1 MDKFIGQFSLQNIL
15 RQMFCGV
22 VFLLPFF
29 LFHSI
34 VVLEG
39 QAIEIDFRNVCTTL
53 HELNL
58 SGWEMTCLSILAIII
73 GTLIYHLEKNIWSYG
88 LQILFTSR
96 IGKGRL
102 WVLGA
107 LVSALGLPFLVP
119 HECKFDL
126 PNILTYNNFSS
137 FVLIIAFFI
146 MFFSLSVSLLCI
158 LYSALTETHKMWI
171 AEGGGSDTKNNSD
184 TKKIIMDKVSTWSD
198 FVHCGQSCAW
208 AWILGSMSAY
218 VLFKNNDILTPFYRN
233 GIWVAWWL
241 LIAEAFIDRHRW
253 QHVKRVLGEKDTA
266 KESTINS
273 ALSSCMPNACKRCIR
288 SSKTGRCILWRIVVC
303 RIKKRFNKIREWF
316 SRGSGGNGKTENS
329 SNSKKDS
336 KK

>member
-39 QAIEIDFRNVCTTL
+39 HAIEIDFRNVCTTL
-53 HELNL
+53 HELHL

-96 IGKGRL
+96 IGKRRL
-102 WVLGA
+102 WVLVA
-107 LVSALGLPFLVP
+107 LVSALGLPIFVP
-119 HECKFDL
+119 RECIFDL
-126 PNILTYNNFSS
+126 PDVLTYNNFSS

-146 MFFSLSVSLLCI
+146 MSSSIFVSCLCI
-158 LYSALTETHKMWI
+158 SYNVMTETRNMWI
-171 AEGGGSDTKNNSD
+171 AEGGGSETKNNSD
-184 TKKIIMDKVSTWSD
+184 TRKIIMDKVSTWSD

-218 VLFKNNDILTPFYRN
+218 ILFKNNDILTPFYQN
-233 GIWVAWWL
+233 GILAAGGL
-241 LIAEAFIDRHRW
+241 LIAEALIDWHRW
-253 QHVKRVLGEKDTA
+253 QHVMRVLGIPSRK
-266 KESTINS
+266 
-273 ALSSCMPNACKRCIR
+273 SCCLCIR
-288 SSKTGRCILWRIVVC
+288 TALICRKCSRQASRKCVLLRFGYMKELRKELEEKSKTKHQPSQQDSTST
-303 RIKKRFNKIREWF
+303 KKII
-316 SRGSGGNGKTENS
+316 
-329 SNSKKDS
+329 SK
-336 KK
+336 